1 MNPTD
6 LLTLLAFAF
15 QFLLGLTSASPV
27 SMFSA
32 VTRSLNLNTWVP
44 AAPIARRDDDH
55 LCSASTDL
63 VYEYGN
69 QTDMK
74 DLLLD
79 CEALSEKFKNVT
91 DEQGNITQSCGNP
104 PPPSSV
110 QPGASTCWAPKATA
124 RSGSTVWETTLKM
137 K

>member
-6 LLTLLAFAF
+6 LLTFLALAF
-15 QFLLGLTSASPV
+15 QFLFGLTSASPV
-27 SMFSA
+27 SLIPNSR
-32 VTRSLNLNTWVP
+32 VS
-44 AAPIARRDDDH
+44 PIPVARGDDDH
-55 LCSASTDL
+55 LCSASTDV

-104 PPPSSV
+104 PPPS
-110 QPGASTCWAPKATA
+110 KRAT
-124 RSGSTVWETTLKM
+124 RGFNLLGSQGNCSLWINCLGNDSQNEVT
-137 K
+137 